1 MDNIKKEVLE
11 QTIRYLAGRIEKSYT
26 QNEEYQHLIKA
37 ADLIFEE
44 LDDSLD
50 DNQAELLE
58 NYFTAN
64 NAAVSLAKKLIY
76 QQGMMDLL
84 NFLVSPSKKPEA

>member
-1 MDNIKKEVLE
+1 MDNIKKSVLE
-11 QTIRYLAGRIEKSYT
+11 QIIHCLAGKIEQSYT
-26 QNEEYQHLIKA
+26 QNEEYQHFIKD

-50 DNQAELLE
+50 DKQAELLE

-64 NAAVSLAKKLIY
+64 NTAVSLAKKLIY

-84 NFLVSPSKKPEA
+84 NLLVSPPKNPEA